1 MVIEKGEKYRIYAY
15 YICTRSTWYTQTYIH
30 ITYILHCIFVWQH
43 IPLIANTSSLRPRF
57 SHKAYIIIFYVITL
71 TLTFKWLISSCTQFS
86 FASLECHV
94 LRHIFIATSYLH
106 WMWNCFYSITHHI
119 VTYLIN
125 HAAIYTHR
133 VSCVDAA
140 DAI

>member
-15 YICTRSTWYTQTYIH
+15 YICTRSTWYTQTYLH
-30 ITYILHCIFVWQH
+30 ITYILHCIIVWQH

-71 TLTFKWLISSCTQFS
+71 TLTFNDWYLPVRNFLLPLLNAMSCDTFS
-86 FASLECHV
+86 LPLVIYIACEIVSTAS
-94 LRHIFIATSYLH
+94 
-106 WMWNCFYSITHHI
+106 HHI

-125 HAAIYTHR
+125 HAAIYTYR
-133 VSCVDAA
+133 VSCVDGA